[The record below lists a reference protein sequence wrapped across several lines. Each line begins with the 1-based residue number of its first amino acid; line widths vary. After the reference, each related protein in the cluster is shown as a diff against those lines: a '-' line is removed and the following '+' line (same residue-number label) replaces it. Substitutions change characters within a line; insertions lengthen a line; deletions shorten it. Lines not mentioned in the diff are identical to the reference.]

1 MSTLARFYHIL
12 QKPVITEKAS
22 RDTAKRNAYQFR
34 VPLDANKI
42 EVRRAVEK
50 LFNVKVK
57 DVRTANYHGK
67 QSVQMTKKA
76 RHQGLRS
83 SWKKAYVTLA
93 EGQTIEAFDIA

>member
-1 MSTLARFYHIL
+1 MSQDIRF
-12 QKPVITEKAS
+12 VIERPLLTEKGAVLKETKN
-22 RDTAKRNAYQFR
+22 RYVFRVDRNA
-34 VPLDANKI
+34 NKRQI
-42 EVRRAVEK
+42 KLAVEK

-67 QSVQMTKKA
+67 VSVAMNRAGRFAGRKT
-76 RHQGLRS
+76 

>member
-1 MSTLARFYHIL
+1 MS
-12 QKPVITEKAS
+12 ITIQAVVK
-22 RDTAKRNAYQFR
+22 RPLITAKSERNREATRAYAFQVHR
-34 VPLDANKI
+34 EATKI
-42 EVRRAVEK
+42 QVKQAVEK

-67 QSVQMTKKA
+67 KAVQMTKTA